1 MFFGSWSCTLVFWLF
16 SVLFW
21 IFCKLSA
28 LTFLKC
34 YSFLYLYP
42 LLIAVLCSR
51 CIKNLKHP
59 AEPPAFTR
67 MTIKLHHGENVI
79 QLDLL
84 SWSGFTLWS
93 NGVLLGWGGSY
104 QLGLVPRAWTKPLS
118 CWTLKTK
125 QLKER
130 TTEWPS
136 LSPVSIKQKV
146 VVLHDNVE
154 VN

>member
-1 MFFGSWSCTLVFWLF
+1 MSLGSWSCTLVFWPF
-16 SVLFW
+16 SILFW

-28 LTFLKC
+28 LTFLKG
-34 YSFLYLYP
+34 YSFLYFYP
-42 LLIAVLCSR
+42 VLIAVLCSR
-51 CIKNLKHP
+51 CKESQTSSWTSCPYQDDN
-59 AEPPAFTR
+59 
-67 MTIKLHHGENVI
+67 HGEYVI

-104 QLGLVPRAWTKPLS
+104 QLGLVPRVWTKPLS

-130 TTEWPS
+130 TTERLS
-136 LSPVSIKQKV
+136 LSPVSIEQKV